1 MPTPTIPEISEM
13 EDPCLRNL
21 WITQTYHQLGTQMAA
36 RGLAPDATWA
46 LFAVWASK
54 SAGRMIRGEELPTAL
69 RGGIEHNAVLHE
81 QRDTLNRRWS
91 WAQRL
96 RLADG
101 FHVSQLAGLTDD
113 VARDVSRQLAEG
125 NRLVF
130 AELAPMFHSLAR
142 GDHPSVTS
150 ELEQPVA
157 DYEQAL
163 VETDPDKRS
172 VHVLRANV
180 AAVAHE
186 QQRLQTFI
194 AGAVDA
200 PITDALHGLINSHIA
215 RFLPGWVL
223 RHLARPAVATLNDE
237 LTRLWQDSATA
248 LLMRLVTADED
259 LDLHDTLPIPPG
271 SAALFVPPLSGPEA
285 AAALGVWDRTGGL
298 GRPCGAEDWVSLK
311 ERMGYI
317 VNLFRSRQ
325 RRPSLA
331 DAPFTQEQLV
341 EMATGQLPSGR
352 L

>member
-1 MPTPTIPEISEM
+1 MSTPTISDISEM

-21 WITQTYHQLGTQMAA
+21 WITQTYHELGSQMSG

-54 SAGRMIRGEELPTAL
+54 TAGRMIRGEELPGLLRSGVERNRAL
-69 RGGIEHNAVLHE
+69 PE
-81 QRDTLNRRWS
+81 QRDALNRRWR
-91 WAQRL
+91 WARRL
-96 RLADG
+96 RLVEE
-101 FHVSQLAGLTDD
+101 FHLSQLTGLTDEVAGD
-113 VARDVSRQLAEG
+113 VARQLAEG

-130 AELAPMFHSLAR
+130 TELAPIFHALVR
-142 GDHPSVTS
+142 GDHPSTIP

-157 DYEQAL
+157 DYELAL
-163 VETDPDKRS
+163 AEPDPDKRS

-186 QQRLQTFI
+186 QQRLQPYI

-200 PITDALHGLINSHIA
+200 PIADALHGLIDNHIA
-215 RFLPGWVL
+215 RFLPGWAL
-223 RHLARPAVATLNDE
+223 RHLARPPEAKLDDE
-237 LTRLWQDSATA
+237 LKRLWEDSATA

-259 LDLHDTLPIPPG
+259 LDLHDPLPSPPG
-271 SAALFVPPLSGPEA
+271 GGPLFAPPLSGSEA

-298 GRPCGAEDWVSLK
+298 GRCCGAKDWVSLQ

-325 RRPSLA
+325 RQASLA
-331 DAPFTQEQLV
+331 EPPFSQGQLA
-341 EMATGQLPSGR
+341 EMASGR
-352 L
+352 MPPGPL